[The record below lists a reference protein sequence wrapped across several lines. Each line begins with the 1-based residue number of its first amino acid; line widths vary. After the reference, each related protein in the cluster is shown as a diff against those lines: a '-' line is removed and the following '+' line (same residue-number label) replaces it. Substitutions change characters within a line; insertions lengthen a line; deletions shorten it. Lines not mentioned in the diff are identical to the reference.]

1 MKAQFDHQL
10 LMSFYL
16 WFEKELLK
24 DNLKAYQTG
33 LSNTFKYVD
42 FNDIP
47 TNYIGYQGQFRQLVA
62 EEGVDV
68 PNSGFFFGS
77 SFITGDSDSNGGV
90 HIDYNNGR
98 ILFPSASGT
107 SLDVTANS
115 TVKEVNTYT
124 TNADDLSVLLHSDF
138 VEEGQSSQYLYN
150 KEGKLDERTYFL
162 PACIISLVNSDN
174 EEFAFGGEEDTKS
187 RIRVIVLSNNEF
199 ILDGVVSRSRD
210 MVRNN
215 ITHIPYNQL
224 PYGQSFTLKSFP
236 YNYDTLKNNQGD
248 NSLISHINKVSAT
261 VAVSETVRE
270 RLNKNISI
278 AFIDFDLSTYR
289 FPRV

>member
-16 WFEKELLK
+16 WFEKELLSE
-24 DNLKAYQTG
+24 DLKAYQTG
-33 LSNTFKYVD
+33 LSNTFKYVN

-47 TNYIGYQGQFRQLVA
+47 DSFVGYQGQFRQLVA
-62 EEGVDV
+62 EEDVDV
-68 PNSGFFFGS
+68 PNSGFFVGG
-77 SFITGDSDSNGGV
+77 SFITGDSSENGGAHV
-90 HIDYNNGR
+90 DYNNGR
-98 ILFPSASGT
+98 ILFPSASGQNLT
-107 SLDVTANS
+107 ITANS

-138 VEEGQSSQYLYN
+138 IEEGQSSQYFYN
-150 KEGKLDERTYFL
+150 KDSKLDEKIYFL

-187 RIRVIVLSNNEF
+187 RIRVIVLTSNEF

-210 MVRNN
+210 MVRKN

-224 PYGQSFTLKSFP
+224 PYGQSFTLKNFP
-236 YNYDTLKNNQGD
+236 YKYNTLKTNQGD
-248 NSLISHINKVSAT
+248 NALISHINKVSPT
-261 VAVSETVRE
+261 VAVSDTVRE